1 MKKAWLVFCA
11 LVLGSTMLQAKEAP
25 KAANFSG
32 EWVLDFDQTKNPPA
46 GLEAYSMVVDQDQQQ
61 LKVETTLKGDLKA
74 SQDASNSGYPGGSQ
88 GGRRGGGMGG
98 GMGGIGMGVPRG
110 GMGMPGS
117 GGGMPNDS
125 GMPGGS
131 GGGGGRGG
139 SGSPRVSSSRGS
151 VAAYKLYPSSAVYKL
166 DGSESTTQLGDADQT
181 AATAK
186 TEWGK
191 NGEELKLS
199 LAGDENPEGKGG
211 KVQIKEQWK
220 LSADGQFLMLERSVK
235 APDGSG
241 TVHLVF
247 AKK

>member
-1 MKKAWLVFCA
+1 MKKALPVFCV
-11 LVLGSTMLQAKEAP
+11 LVLGSTMLQAKEAS

-32 EWVLDFDQTKNPPA
+32 EWVLDFGQTKNPPA
-46 GLEAYSMVVDQDQQQ
+46 GLEAYSIVVNQDQQQ
-61 LKVETTLKGDLKA
+61 LKVETSLKGDLKA
-74 SQDASNSGYPGGSQ
+74 SQEAPNSGYPGSSR

-98 GMGGIGMGVPRG
+98 GIGGIGMGMPRG

-131 GGGGGRGG
+131 NGGGGG
-139 SGSPRVSSSRGS
+139 SGSPHVSSSRGT
-151 VAAYKLYPSSAVYKL
+151 VAAYRLYPSNAVYKL
-166 DGSESTTQLGDADQT
+166 DGSESTAPLGDAEQT
-181 AATAK
+181 AATGK
-186 TEWGK
+186 TEWTK

-220 LSADGQFLMLERSVK
+220 LSADGQVLTLERSVK
-235 APDGSG
+235 APEGSA

-247 AKK
+247 SKK

>member
-1 MKKAWLVFCA
+1 MKKAWPVFCA
-11 LVLGSTMLQAKEAP
+11 LVLGSTMLQAKEAS

-32 EWVLDFDQTKNPPA
+32 EWVLDFGQTKNPPA
-46 GLEAYSMVVDQDQQQ
+46 GLEAYSMVVNQDQQQ
-61 LKVETTLKGDLKA
+61 LKVETSLKGDLQA
-74 SQDASNSGYPGGSQ
+74 SQDASNSGYPGGSR

-98 GMGGIGMGVPRG
+98 GMGMPGGG
-110 GMGMPGS
+110 GMGMPRGGIGMPRS

-131 GGGGGRGG
+131 SGGGG
-139 SGSPRVSSSRGS
+139 SGSPHSSSSRGS

-166 DGSESTTQLGDADQT
+166 DGSESTMQLGDADQT
-181 AATAK
+181 SATAK

-220 LSADGQFLMLERSVK
+220 LSADGQSLMLERSVK
-235 APDGSG
+235 APEGSG

-247 AKK
+247 SKK

>member
-1 MKKAWLVFCA
+1 M
-11 LVLGSTMLQAKEAP
+11 GMP
-25 KAANFSG
+25 
-32 EWVLDFDQTKNPPA
+32 
-46 GLEAYSMVVDQDQQQ
+46 
-61 LKVETTLKGDLKA
+61 
-74 SQDASNSGYPGGSQ
+74 
-88 GGRRGGGMGG
+88 GGGMG
-98 GMGGIGMGVPRG
+98 MPRG
-110 GMGMPGS
+110 GIGMPGS

-131 GGGGGRGG
+131 SGGGGGT
-139 SGSPRVSSSRGS
+139 PRSSSSRGS

-181 AATAK
+181 SATAK
-186 TEWGK
+186 TEWAK

-220 LSADGQFLMLERSVK
+220 LSADGQFLTLERSVK

>member
-1 MKKAWLVFCA
+1 
-11 LVLGSTMLQAKEAP
+11 MLPAKGPP
-25 KAANFSG
+25 KVANFSG
-32 EWVLDFDQTKNPPA
+32 EWVLDFNQTKNPPA
-46 GLEAYSMVVDQDQQQ
+46 GLEDYSMVVNQDQQQ
-61 LKVETTLKGDLKA
+61 LKVETSLKGDLKA
-74 SQDASNSGYPGGSQ
+74 SQEASDSGYPGGSR
-88 GGRRGGGMGG
+88 GGRRGGGIGG
-98 GMGGIGMGVPRG
+98 GMGGVGIGMPRG

-131 GGGGGRGG
+131 GGGGN
-139 SGSPRVSSSRGS
+139 GSPRVTSSRGS

-166 DGSESTTQLGDADQT
+166 DGSESTTQLGDAEQT

-220 LSADGQFLMLERSVK
+220 LSADGQFLTIERSVK

-247 AKK
+247 SKSK